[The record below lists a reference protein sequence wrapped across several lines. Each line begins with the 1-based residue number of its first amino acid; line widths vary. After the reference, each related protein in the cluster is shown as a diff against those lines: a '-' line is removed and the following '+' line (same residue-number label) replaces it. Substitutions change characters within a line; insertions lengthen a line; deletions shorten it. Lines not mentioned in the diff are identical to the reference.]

1 MEQLENRNET
11 EKRIIVRV
19 SGGTMAVNGFLAAM
33 KIIVGWLGNST
44 ALLSDAVNSLSDVA
58 TGLAVMIFGKLS
70 RKEHDTDHQ
79 YGHEKYESMVSV
91 FLGVALLVTALEIA
105 RAAVG
110 SMIGFLFQGVPIAP
124 PTWLALGG
132 AGLTILIKE
141 TLFHLTRKAAKK
153 ANSSALAAMALD
165 HRSDVFA
172 ASGVLLGIGGALLGW
187 TILEPIA
194 SLFIAAL
201 IVKLGVEIIRTGFNQ
216 VVDKA
221 ADPAV
226 VTEITAI
233 CADHPGVLHVDDLK
247 TRVFGTRLFV
257 DLEIAVDPKLTVG
270 QAHHIAHLLHDDIEE
285 RIPNVKHCMIHVNP
299 LRTKEKD

>member
-1 MEQLENRNET
+1 MEPLENRNET
-11 EKRIIVRV
+11 EKRIIVQV
-19 SGGTMAVNGFLAAM
+19 SGGTMAVNGFLAVM
-33 KIIVGWLGNST
+33 KIIIGWLGNST

-58 TGLAVMIFGKLS
+58 TGLAVMIFGKMS
-70 RKEHDTDHQ
+70 RKERDTDHQ

-105 RAAVG
+105 RSAIG
-110 SMIGFLFQGVPIAP
+110 SVTGFLFEGVPIVP
-124 PTWLALGG
+124 PTWLALAG
-132 AGLTILIKE
+132 AGLTIVIKE
-141 TLFHLTRKAAKK
+141 TLFHLTRRAAKK

-201 IVKLGVEIIRTGFNQ
+201 IVKLGIGIIRTGFNQ

-221 ADPAV
+221 ADSAV
-226 VTEITAI
+226 VEEIKAI
-233 CADHPGVLHVDDLK
+233 CANHPGVLQVDDLK

-270 QAHHIAHLLHDDIEE
+270 EAHHVAHLLHDDIEA

-299 LRTKEKD
+299 FRTKEKD